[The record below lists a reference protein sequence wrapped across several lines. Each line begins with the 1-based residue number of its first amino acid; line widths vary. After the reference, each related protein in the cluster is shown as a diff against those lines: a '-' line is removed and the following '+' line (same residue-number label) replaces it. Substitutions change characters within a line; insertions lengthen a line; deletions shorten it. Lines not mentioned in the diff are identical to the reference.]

1 MDQSY
6 VQQGNGSMDA
16 SMEKPLSLKKLA
28 DQVIVITGASS
39 GIGLATAR
47 MAAARGA
54 RLVLAARNE
63 HALKI
68 LVNELKDNGGSAVW
82 VQADVGR
89 EEDVKHIAATAIK
102 TFGGFDTWVNN
113 AGVFN
118 FWRSDG
124 RQH

>member
-68 LVNELKDNGGSAVW
+68 LANELKIMAVPPSGCGRMSA
-82 VQADVGR
+82 A
-89 EEDVKHIAATAIK
+89 KK
-102 TFGGFDTWVNN
+102 M
-113 AGVFN
+113 
-118 FWRSDG
+118 
-124 RQH
+124 

>member
-54 RLVLAARNE
+54 RLVLPQGMSTR
-63 HALKI
+63 
-68 LVNELKDNGGSAVW
+68 
-82 VQADVGR
+82 
-89 EEDVKHIAATAIK
+89 
-102 TFGGFDTWVNN
+102 
-113 AGVFN
+113 
-118 FWRSDG
+118 
-124 RQH
+124 